1 MTSDGSPREPRLG
14 LIVNPVAGL
23 GGAVGLKGSDGELA
37 ARARVLGARQV
48 APSRAALLL
57 ERLAKMSPRPRLLT
71 CSGEMGEGLAREAG
85 FDPVL
90 VHAPMGTT
98 TSAQDTRRAAI
109 SLVERDIDL
118 LLFVGGDGT
127 ARDVLAAIGSAIP
140 VLGVP
145 AGVKMHS
152 AVFATG
158 ARAAA
163 DAVERWWQLGR
174 PLDHGDVVDR
184 EPLDNDMTPG
194 PVRLFGSLRIPR
206 VPECLQRMKAG
217 GPAVDQLLEGA
228 IEQVAGLVADSRV
241 SLLGP
246 GSTLL
251 AVKRLLGFEGSVLG
265 VDVVCAGKK
274 LVADAGES
282 QLMQFVEG
290 KPARIVV
297 TVIGGQGFIFGRGN
311 QPLSPRVIR
320 AVGIDNVV
328 IVASAGKL
336 AALPDSR
343 LLVDTGDGELDRSLA
358 GYRPVIIGAKRQ
370 AICRVCAADPESG
383 FDS

>member
-1 MTSDGSPREPRLG
+1 MMGDRGPRVPRLG

-37 ARARVLGARQV
+37 ARALLLGARRV
-48 APSRAALLL
+48 AAPRAALLL
-57 ERLAKMSPRPRLLT
+57 ERLVKLSLCPRLLT
-71 CSGEMGEGLAREAG
+71 CGGEMGERLAREAG
-85 FDPVL
+85 LEPEL
-90 VHAPMGTT
+90 VYAPRGVSS
-98 TSAQDTRRAAI
+98 SAEDTAKAAI
-109 SLVERDIDL
+109 SLAAEGVDL

-127 ARDVLAAIGSAIP
+127 ARDVLGAVGDAVP

-158 ARAAA
+158 PRAAA

-174 PLDHGDVVDR
+174 PIDHGDVVDR
-184 EPLDNDMTPG
+184 EPMGDDRLPG
-194 PVRLFGSLRIPR
+194 PVRLYGSLCVPR

-217 GPAVDQLLEGA
+217 GPAMDQLLAGA
-228 IEQVAGLVADSRV
+228 VTQIATLVADSRV

-251 AVKRLLGFEGSVLG
+251 AVKRLLGLESSVLG
-265 VDVVCAGKK
+265 VDVVHLGEI

-282 QLMQFVEG
+282 QLMQLIEG
-290 KPARIVV
+290 RQARIVV

-320 AVGIDNVV
+320 AVGLDNVV

-336 AALPDSR
+336 AALPGSR
-343 LLVDTGDGELDRSLA
+343 LLVDTGDDELDRALA
-358 GYRPVIIGAKRQ
+358 GYRAVITGANSQ
-370 AICRVCAADPESG
+370 AICRVCAADAAS
-383 FDS
+383 